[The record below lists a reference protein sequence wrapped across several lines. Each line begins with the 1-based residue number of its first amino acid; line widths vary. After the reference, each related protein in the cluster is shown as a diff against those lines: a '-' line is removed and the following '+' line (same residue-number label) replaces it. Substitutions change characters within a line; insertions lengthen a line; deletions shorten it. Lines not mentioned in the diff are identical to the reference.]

1 MRQNPQRQA
10 QLADPSSLTMS
21 KRRGRRPRGS
31 EQPKTKTKTKTTT
44 TQQEVHFSPFEEEFF
59 RTGEVL
65 HETTTLPH
73 EEPEKPSLW
82 RRLFARTTLRA

>member
-1 MRQNPQRQA
+1 
-10 QLADPSSLTMS
+10 MS

-31 EQPKTKTKTKTTT
+31 EQPKTKLKTTT
-44 TQQEVHFSPFEEEFF
+44 KPQEAHFSPFEEEFF

-73 EEPEKPSLW
+73 EEPPRPSLW

>member
-1 MRQNPQRQA
+1 
-10 QLADPSSLTMS
+10 MS
-21 KRRGRRPRGS
+21 KRRRRRPAGS
-31 EQPKTKTKTKTTT
+31 EQPKTQAK
-44 TQQEVHFSPFEEEFF
+44 QQEAHFSPFEEEFF